1 MAELKPKSVFAPVL
15 HSTNLTYTLI
25 QSKDIDFFTDLFN
38 STLGPEAD
46 RYTPSS
52 IRELLINTAPRPSE
66 IHGERSKDA
75 AIYVV
80 RLNSDTGEKIGEI
93 NLTRRTSNFP
103 LDIGFAFLPEYRG
116 KGYGTEAATRI
127 IRYWKDEFGINDICG
142 LVSEENMTSRK
153 LLEKIGLKENGWVV
167 SSGKGPML
175 YYSLPGM
182 PKEEG
187 REFSFLG
194 EEPNEEE
201 AVSLG

>member
-1 MAELKPKSVFAPVL
+1 MAELTPKSLFAPVL

-25 QSKDIDFFTDLFN
+25 QSKDIDFFAVLFN
-38 STLGPEAD
+38 SAMGPEVE

-52 IRELLINTAPRPSE
+52 IRELLINTSPRPSE

-75 AIYVV
+75 SVYVV
-80 RLNSDTGEKIGEI
+80 RLKGERIGEI
-93 NLTRRTSNFP
+93 NLSRRTSNFP

-127 IRYWKDEFGINDICG
+127 IRYWKDEFGIIEICG
-142 LVSEENMTSRK
+142 LVSDKNMASRK
-153 LLEKIGLKENGWVV
+153 LLEKIGLKENGWVM
-167 SSGKGPML
+167 SSGNGPML

-187 REFSFLG
+187 REFSLKG
-194 EEPNEEE
+194 EKPNKGE
-201 AVSLG
+201 AISLD